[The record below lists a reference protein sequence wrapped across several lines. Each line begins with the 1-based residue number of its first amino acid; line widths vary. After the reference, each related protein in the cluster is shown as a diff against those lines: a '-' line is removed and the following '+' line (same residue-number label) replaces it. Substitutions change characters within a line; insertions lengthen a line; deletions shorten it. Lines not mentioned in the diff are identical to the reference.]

1 MMAIYHMKII
11 QDCKPAILNGWFKLR
26 ILAPV
31 AKSWTLLELAALT
44 LECSSAL
51 VNICVYD
58 RVVYFPKSFG
68 NISKQSRIVD
78 WLSMMRL

>member
-1 MMAIYHMKII
+1 MMAIQHMKII
-11 QDCKPAILNGWFKLR
+11 QDCKPAILNDWFKLC

-31 AKSWTLLELAALT
+31 AKSWTYLELAALT

-58 RVVYFPKSFG
+58 SLLARDVRKDLETKPHS
-68 NISKQSRIVD
+68 
-78 WLSMMRL
+78 